1 MSKAKLKLSIE
12 GKTVVYE
19 GRPESRKKDLLDILV
34 KMKVDPSVA
43 VKAFREN
50 IEDAARYT
58 DENIQQQ
65 FLDAQRAYA
74 EKKKRKMGEVVSEEQ
89 QKEKPERITLSFKGK
104 QFSYEGL
111 PSSKQYAVIELLIKQ
126 DATRELVV
134 ETFRVNLPESSASD
148 EEIMSMFTAAMDA
161 KNARKA
167 AKKKD
172 TAGERAAQSS
182 SRSIEQPPPPPPPL
196 PQQQQQQQQIMN
208 TSSTSGVDAIEE
220 ITGMSVEE
228 RDSISNFIKQVLEQP
243 EMDLTA
249 RMREESNTFSTVGA
263 MTRNTGPGAGAEDDA
278 LTMTL
283 RSTRGKIAIYCQ
295 EENSTA
301 NKVLYIS
308 PNTTFEE
315 FCAMVE
321 KKFGRKMVMSFN
333 EGEDLIDMDDD
344 DVFCMFLEMSQ
355 NHTQEGKRMKLICA
369 PPETRKKVSDD
380 KLTDTKGGD
389 VFKIKA
395 FSNGKLDVR
404 EERSYTGH
412 ASAVYCCSFSPKG
425 ERFCTASRDRSVRL
439 WNTVTGSSSVMKGG
453 HNGFVLSCDFSPRG
467 NRIVSSSDD
476 RTIKVWNTTTCAKV
490 YTLKG
495 HDDKVYCVQY
505 NSTGDYIVSASCD
518 HTVRIWN
525 ADSGTKMLTLRSHS
539 LAVFS
544 CCFSNTDC
552 GKYVVSGGDD
562 RLIKVWDWAKDDEY
576 CSMAGHTDTVW
587 SCKFSHD
594 DARIVTASMN
604 HELRVWDWKNR
615 NCILSWKGH
624 QVPIHH
630 AAFSTNNK
638 YIYSCARDWTVMV
651 WDAATGELFETI
663 TGHHST
669 VYHLDVVGNKL
680 LTSSLDDTLKL
691 WTINEK

>member
-172 TAGERAAQSS
+172 TAGELAAQSS
-182 SRSIEQPPPPPPPL
+182 SRSIEQPPPPPP
-196 PQQQQQQQQIMN
+196 QQQQIMN

-249 RMREESNTFSTVGA
+249 RMREESNTFSTVG
-263 MTRNTGPGAGAEDDA
+263 
-278 LTMTL
+278 
-283 RSTRGKIAIYCQ
+283 Q
-295 EENSTA
+295 
-301 NKVLYIS
+301 
-308 PNTTFEE
+308 
-315 FCAMVE
+315 
-321 KKFGRKMVMSFN
+321 
-333 EGEDLIDMDDD
+333 
-344 DVFCMFLEMSQ
+344 
-355 NHTQEGKRMKLICA
+355 
-369 PPETRKKVSDD
+369 
-380 KLTDTKGGD
+380 
-389 VFKIKA
+389 
-395 FSNGKLDVR
+395 
-404 EERSYTGH
+404 
-412 ASAVYCCSFSPKG
+412 
-425 ERFCTASRDRSVRL
+425 
-439 WNTVTGSSSVMKGG
+439 
-453 HNGFVLSCDFSPRG
+453 
-467 NRIVSSSDD
+467 
-476 RTIKVWNTTTCAKV
+476 
-490 YTLKG
+490 
-495 HDDKVYCVQY
+495 
-505 NSTGDYIVSASCD
+505 
-518 HTVRIWN
+518 
-525 ADSGTKMLTLRSHS
+525 
-539 LAVFS
+539 
-544 CCFSNTDC
+544 
-552 GKYVVSGGDD
+552 
-562 RLIKVWDWAKDDEY
+562 
-576 CSMAGHTDTVW
+576 
-587 SCKFSHD
+587 
-594 DARIVTASMN
+594 
-604 HELRVWDWKNR
+604 
-615 NCILSWKGH
+615 
-624 QVPIHH
+624 
-630 AAFSTNNK
+630 
-638 YIYSCARDWTVMV
+638 
-651 WDAATGELFETI
+651 
-663 TGHHST
+663 
-669 VYHLDVVGNKL
+669 
-680 LTSSLDDTLKL
+680 
-691 WTINEK
+691 